1 MSYGYEMNDKQM
13 WLDHW
18 KKFFSF
24 FSFHYGVLHVCEWE
38 FVQKKMRKKTCLSPG
53 STLKKLCHIFFII
66 SLRREMQMPSSSC
79 SRMSLIEIF
88 ASKFNP
94 FIARETVNEALFI
107 LNILLESR
115 FRRTVELKLKF
126 SCQNKFLKVSFS
138 PGEEK

>member
-13 WLDHW
+13 WLDHR

-24 FSFHYGVLHVCEWE
+24 FSIPLWRLACVWVRICPE
-38 FVQKKMRKKTCLSPG
+38 KKMRKKTCLSPVPH
-53 STLKKLCHIFFII
+53 SKNYATIFFII

-94 FIARETVNEALFI
+94 FIARETVNEALF
-107 LNILLESR
+107 
-115 FRRTVELKLKF
+115 FT
-126 SCQNKFLKVSFS
+126 
-138 PGEEK
+138 